1 MLDLDAQE
9 VEYLNV
15 KLGGKKIN
23 VRYPTFD
30 ELTKYEED
38 YSNKK
43 LDKTDTLKEFLKVL
57 GLKEDGFKLLNG
69 RKLSLLIQ
77 ELTGVKK

>member
-38 YSNKK
+38 YSNKE

-57 GLKEDGFKLLNG
+57 GLKEDSFKLLNG

>member
-15 KLGGKKIN
+15 KLGCKKIN

-38 YSNKK
+38 YSNKE

-57 GLKEDGFKLLNG
+57 GLKEDSFKLLNG